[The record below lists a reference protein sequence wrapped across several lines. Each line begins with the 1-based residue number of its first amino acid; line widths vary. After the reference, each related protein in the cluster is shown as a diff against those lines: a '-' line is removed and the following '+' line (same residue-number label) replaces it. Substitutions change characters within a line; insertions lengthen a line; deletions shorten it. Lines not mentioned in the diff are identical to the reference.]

1 MEQKINSHIGKKLLD
16 MLMFSMYPDA
26 KIIYREYVQNA
37 FDSINAAVEQNILN
51 KTKDGIVSIK
61 IDPSSRNIVIR
72 DNGTGI
78 PIESA
83 PTILTS
89 IADSPK
95 DGIEQAGVY
104 GIGRLV
110 GAGYCNKLEFR
121 TSAKGEDMATVLS
134 FDVNKTSQIL
144 DNDSDTR
151 TATEVMNSIIS
162 WDLISEKKEEHYFE
176 VILHN
181 VKEEYPI
188 LLSEDDIIEYLKEV
202 APIDYEMP
210 FKNNIMYTSIEK
222 DSEFDALQK
231 SLNYIKLSVNNHLD
245 IRKRYGNTVVGTGD
259 EIVGLQYF
267 TLEDEYHGRL
277 AWGWFA
283 ITKFTK
289 AIPASDPNKCI
300 RLRKLNIQVGEAN
313 YLNEYFDEAR
323 GNNYFYGE
331 IHACHKN
338 LRPNTSRAGL
348 TPTVEATIFF
358 KKLKEYFK
366 NLKDL
371 YTLANKAKN
380 AVRDIEQAT
389 AKINQEGISEQERKE
404 AEAALSTG
412 KKKLESATKA
422 ASNKAASHGEAV
434 TKVVEQYASQ
444 VTTNTTGVGERTEG
458 YKEND
463 TNNNDNI
470 PTATTPVE
478 TQTEQPVVSTPVI
491 QPQPQD
497 VFEPLKNK
505 YSKEQIWVIR
515 KLFKSLSDNC
525 PKGQLPLIEDLK
537 KMAIKDLL

>member
-1 MEQKINSHIGKKLLD
+1 MEQKVNSHIGKKLLD

-37 FDSINAAVEQNILN
+37 FDSINSAVEQKILN

-61 IDPSSRNIVIR
+61 IDPNLRNISIR

-78 PIESA
+78 PVDKA
-83 PTILTS
+83 PTVLTS

-110 GAGYCNKLEFR
+110 GAGYCDRLEFR
-121 TSAKGEDMATVLS
+121 TSAKGEDSATVLS
-134 FDVNKTSQIL
+134 FDVNKTRQIL
-144 DNDSDTR
+144 DDDSDKR
-151 TATEVMNSIIS
+151 SATEVMNSIIS
-162 WDLISEKKEEHYFE
+162 WDLKPENKEEHYFE

-181 VKEEYPI
+181 VKQQYPI

-210 FKNNIMYTSIEK
+210 FKNNIMFPSIE
-222 DSEFDALQK
+222 DGSSFYSLQQ
-231 SLNYIKLSVNNHLD
+231 SLNYIKLSVNDHLD
-245 IRKRYGNTVVGTGD
+245 IRKRYGNKIVGTGD
-259 EIVGLQYF
+259 EIVGLHYF
-267 TLEDEYHGRL
+267 TLDDEDYGQL

-389 AKINQEGISEQERKE
+389 AKIKQEGITEQERKE

-422 ASNKAASHGEAV
+422 ASNKTGSHGDAV
-434 TKVVEQYASQ
+434 TKVVEQYTSQ
-444 VTTNTTGVGERTEG
+444 VN
-458 YKEND
+458 
-463 TNNNDNI
+463 TNNEPVVIPNNESEKDGKTDN
-470 PTATTPVE
+470 PPVDQEPVLPKPETSVE
-478 TQTEQPVVSTPVI
+478 TDSVVQT
-491 QPQPQD
+491 QPQD
-497 VFEPLKNK
+497 VLEPLKNK

-515 KLFKSLSDNC
+515 KMFKSLSDNC

-537 KMAIKDLL
+537 KLAIKDLLK

>member
-1 MEQKINSHIGKKLLD
+1 MEQKVNSHIGKKLLD

-37 FDSINAAVEQNILN
+37 FDSINSAVEQKILN

-61 IDPSSRNIVIR
+61 IDPNLRNISIR

-78 PIESA
+78 PVDNA
-83 PTILTS
+83 PTVLTS

-110 GAGYCNKLEFR
+110 GAGYCDILEFR
-121 TSAKGEDMATVLS
+121 TSAKGEDSATVLS
-134 FDVNKTSQIL
+134 FDVNKTRQIL
-144 DNDSDTR
+144 DDDSDKR
-151 TATEVMNSIIS
+151 SATEVMNSIIS
-162 WDLISEKKEEHYFE
+162 WDLKPENKEEHYFE

-181 VKEEYPI
+181 VKQQYPI

-210 FKNNIMYTSIEK
+210 FKNNIMFPSIE
-222 DSEFDALQK
+222 DGSSFYSLQQ
-231 SLNYIKLSVNNHLD
+231 SLNYIKLSVNDHLD
-245 IRKRYGNTVVGTGD
+245 IRKRYGSSVVGTGD

-267 TLEDEYHGRL
+267 TLDDEYYGQL

-389 AKINQEGISEQERKE
+389 AKIKQEGITEQERKE

-422 ASNKAASHGEAV
+422 ASNKTGSHGDAV
-434 TKVVEQYASQ
+434 TKVVEQYTSQ
-444 VTTNTTGVGERTEG
+444 VN
-458 YKEND
+458 
-463 TNNNDNI
+463 TNNEPSVIPNNESEKDGKTDN
-470 PTATTPVE
+470 PPVVQEPVLPKPETSVE
-478 TQTEQPVVSTPVI
+478 TDSVVQT
-491 QPQPQD
+491 QPQD
-497 VFEPLKNK
+497 VLEPLKNK

-515 KLFKSLSDNC
+515 KMFKSLSDNC

-537 KMAIKDLL
+537 KLAIKDLLK

>member
-1 MEQKINSHIGKKLLD
+1 MEQKVNSHIGKKLLD

-37 FDSINAAVEQNILN
+37 FDSINSAVEQKILN

-61 IDPSSRNIVIR
+61 IDPNSRNISIR
-72 DNGTGI
+72 DNGTGL
-78 PIESA
+78 SVDNA
-83 PTILTS
+83 TTVLTS

-110 GAGYCNKLEFR
+110 GAGYCDILEFK
-121 TSAKGEDMATVLS
+121 TSAKGEDSATVLK
-134 FDVNKTSQIL
+134 FDVNKTRQIL
-144 DNDSDTR
+144 DDDSDKR
-151 TATEVMNSIIS
+151 SATEVMDSIIS
-162 WDLISEKKEEHYFE
+162 WYLVPEIKEDHYFE

-181 VKEEYPI
+181 VKQQYPI

-210 FKNNIMYTSIEK
+210 FKNNIMFPSIDAGSIF
-222 DSEFDALQK
+222 DSLQQ
-231 SLNYIKLSVNNHLD
+231 SLNFIKLSVNNHLD
-245 IRKRYGNTVVGTGD
+245 IRKRYGSTIVGTGD

-267 TLEDEYHGRL
+267 TLDDEYFGQL

-348 TPTVEATIFF
+348 TPTVETTIFF
-358 KKLKEYFK
+358 KKLKDYFK

-380 AVRDIEQAT
+380 AVRDIEQAN
-389 AKINQEGISEQERKE
+389 AKINQVGITEQERKE
-404 AEAALSTG
+404 AIAALSTG

-422 ASNKAASHGEAV
+422 ASNKASSHGNAV
-434 TKVVEQYASQ
+434 TKVVEQYTNQ
-444 VTTNTTGVGERTEG
+444 VN
-458 YKEND
+458 
-463 TNNNDNI
+463 TNNEPSVISNNNSEKI
-470 PTATTPVE
+470 INTYNLPINP
-478 TQTEQPVVSTPVI
+478 QPVHPVQELTVLAEPI
-491 QPQPQD
+491 NQTQPQD

-515 KLFKSLSDNC
+515 KIFKSISDNC

-537 KMAIKDLL
+537 KLAIKDLLK

>member
-1 MEQKINSHIGKKLLD
+1 
-16 MLMFSMYPDA
+16 MFSMYPDA

-37 FDSINAAVEQNILN
+37 FDSINSAVEQKILN

-61 IDPSSRNIVIR
+61 IDPNLRNISIR

-78 PIESA
+78 PVDKA
-83 PTILTS
+83 PTVLTS

-110 GAGYCNKLEFR
+110 GAGYCDRLEFR
-121 TSAKGEDMATVLS
+121 TSAKGEDSATVLS
-134 FDVNKTSQIL
+134 FDVNKTRQIL
-144 DNDSDTR
+144 DDDSDKR
-151 TATEVMNSIIS
+151 SATEVMNSIIS
-162 WDLISEKKEEHYFE
+162 WDLKPENKEEHYFE

-181 VKEEYPI
+181 VKQQYPI

-210 FKNNIMYTSIEK
+210 FKNNIMFPSIE
-222 DSEFDALQK
+222 DGSSFYSLQQ
-231 SLNYIKLSVNNHLD
+231 SLNYIKLSVNDHLD
-245 IRKRYGNTVVGTGD
+245 IRKRYGNKIVGTGD
-259 EIVGLQYF
+259 EIVGLHYF
-267 TLEDEYHGRL
+267 TLDDEDYGQL

-389 AKINQEGISEQERKE
+389 AKIKQEGITEQERKE

-422 ASNKAASHGEAV
+422 ASNKTGSHGDAV
-434 TKVVEQYASQ
+434 TKVVEQYTSQ
-444 VTTNTTGVGERTEG
+444 VN
-458 YKEND
+458 
-463 TNNNDNI
+463 TNNEPSVIPNNESEKDGKTDN
-470 PTATTPVE
+470 PPVDQEPVLPKPETSVE
-478 TQTEQPVVSTPVI
+478 TDSVVQT
-491 QPQPQD
+491 QPQD
-497 VFEPLKNK
+497 VLEPLKNK

-515 KLFKSLSDNC
+515 KMFKSLSDNC

-537 KMAIKDLL
+537 KLAIKDLLK